1 MDESSVR
8 NSNKQPFQPL
18 RDYTF
23 IYKSQFLL
31 QILRFLQAK
40 FLPCA
45 RRADDEN
52 CFFTKISSSWGEHRN
67 HTSGPRWWLSNFNPI
82 FMLHCMPKEYFLHSA
97 GLYFKRTFVA
107 FKTWTQIKPK
117 RFEFKTKEWESF
129 SRPLTT
135 YLLFQDHH
143 CVMQCNTVYFK
154 YSLFTE
160 LKCNFHWLDS
170 LHYGVTMTFCI
181 QINKGKKSNIYKLNV
196 PLCEYALIARTH
208 VPSYSKLFF
217 LFTLYCEQLK

>member
-1 MDESSVR
+1 MKALSGTATSNLSNHWEIIHSYIKV
-8 NSNKQPFQPL
+8 NSFC
-18 RDYTF
+18 
-23 IYKSQFLL
+23 
-31 QILRFLQAK
+31 RFLDSYRPNFSLVHVALMMKIVFSQRSVAVG
-40 FLPCA
+40 
-45 RRADDEN
+45 EN
-52 CFFTKISSSWGEHRN
+52 TEIILAVPDGDWAILTQFSCCIAYPRNISCILLVY
-67 HTSGPRWWLSNFNPI
+67 TSREPLSRSRP
-82 FMLHCMPKEYFLHSA
+82 
-97 GLYFKRTFVA
+97 GLKSR
-107 FKTWTQIKPK
+107 PK
-117 RFEFKTKEWESF
+117 RFEFKTKESF

-196 PLCEYALIARTH
+196 PLCAYARTH

>member
-107 FKTWTQIKPK
+107 FKTWTQIKTKEVWIQDK
-117 RFEFKTKEWESF
+117 RMRILFKT
-129 SRPLTT
+129 T
-135 YLLFQDHH
+135 YHIPFIPRSSLRNA
-143 CVMQCNTVYFK
+143 VYCNTVYFK

-181 QINKGKKSNIYKLNV
+181 QINKVKKV
-196 PLCEYALIARTH
+196 T
-208 VPSYSKLFF
+208 
-217 LFTLYCEQLK
+217 FTN